1 MSIYSYFF
9 NAVKSEEGTYDR
21 EYTAE
26 DFANYLR
33 KLVGDGVFIDPST
46 NLQVIAGSGMQVIV
60 KEGEAWGKGHKLVND
75 ADLPLTI
82 EASDVALSRIDRVIF
97 YIDYTNRKMDIR
109 IKKGTN
115 ASSPQP
121 PALQRDE
128 NIYEYCL
135 AEVTVNRQAISIT
148 QSSIRDT
155 RANSAVCG
163 WVAGL
168 ISQIDTSTL
177 FDQWNTALDENIEQ
191 NQSDFLTWFDNVKD
205 TLTTTTL
212 VRQYKTTYTTKI
224 ANEKTFNVNISQF
237 NSVLDI
243 LEVYVNGIRLNSDE
257 YTYDL
262 GVVTLTNA
270 LDVIG
275 TKVEFVVIK
284 SVDGSDAETVISQV
298 EDLQGRVTALE
309 NSEETFIYKCTGI
322 DDNKKLSQLA
332 QDFLSASNDF
342 AGTPAY
348 AQMTVLVVG
357 TLGISDVD
365 SGSGSND
372 DPYVWFNLGK
382 YKNLNTDINTVTSTR
397 KIIFDFSNATR
408 ISVGNRSGG
417 SSGNATVLFG
427 GSDLT
432 IKGVQAVLGGQS
444 SSLYWFNGDNVNVFD
459 SELYLNATSIAVGT
473 QKGGMFKNC
482 RLSVTSDN
490 SKAIALNS
498 DGTTILK
505 AVDCYILC
513 YNGTGVS
520 DESVCILAEANK
532 TNSVVIVERCNMPLV
547 TRNGYKQSQTIKI
560 NSGYCSLVSNVLGK
574 ASTKYSS
581 DTSKCTEVG
590 TMIVSKQI

>member
-224 ANEKTFNVNISQF
+224 ANEKTFDLLVQVAGRAGRENLPGKVIIQTYSPENFCIQCSKNQDYKEFYKTEIELRKQLKYPPFCDIILFGISSFNKEEIQKASEKLYAILKKYSEDKLQVMPPLPAPIDKIKNRYRWRIVTKCKLS
-237 NSVLDI
+237 NSVI
-243 LEVYVNGIRLNSDE
+243 KIINKSLE
-257 YTYDL
+257 
-262 GVVTLTNA
+262 
-270 LDVIG
+270 
-275 TKVEFVVIK
+275 EF
-284 SVDGSDAETVISQV
+284 
-298 EDLQGRVTALE
+298 
-309 NSEETFIYKCTGI
+309 YK
-322 DDNKKLSQLA
+322 L
-332 QDFLSASNDF
+332 
-342 AGTPAY
+342 
-348 AQMTVLVVG
+348 
-357 TLGISDVD
+357 
-365 SGSGSND
+365 
-372 DPYVWFNLGK
+372 K
-382 YKNLNTDINTVTSTR
+382 YKN
-397 KIIFDFSNATR
+397 
-408 ISVGNRSGG
+408 
-417 SSGNATVLFG
+417 
-427 GSDLT
+427 
-432 IKGVQAVLGGQS
+432 
-444 SSLYWFNGDNVNVFD
+444 
-459 SELYLNATSIAVGT
+459 
-473 QKGGMFKNC
+473 
-482 RLSVTSDN
+482 
-490 SKAIALNS
+490 
-498 DGTTILK
+498 
-505 AVDCYILC
+505 
-513 YNGTGVS
+513 
-520 DESVCILAEANK
+520 
-532 TNSVVIVERCNMPLV
+532 
-547 TRNGYKQSQTIKI
+547 IKI
-560 NSGYCSLVSNVLGK
+560 SCDANPNNML
-574 ASTKYSS
+574 
-581 DTSKCTEVG
+581 
-590 TMIVSKQI
+590 